1 MKYIVKISEKYGKNE
16 NEPVVEFEF
25 KSLDEAAA
33 FASAA
38 QANYKGYKDFEFAI
52 VFVAGGEE

>member
-1 MKYIVKISEKYGKNE
+1 MKYIVKISEKYGKN
-16 NEPVVEFEF
+16 NESVVEFEF

-38 QANYKGYKDFEFAI
+38 QANYKGYKDFEFVI

>member
-16 NEPVVEFEF
+16 SVVEFEF
-25 KSLDEAAA
+25 KNLDEATA

-38 QANYKGYKDFEFAI
+38 QANYKGYKDLEFAI
-52 VFVAGGEE
+52 IFVSGGEE

>member
-1 MKYIVKISEKYGKNE
+1 MKYVVKISEKYGKKE
-16 NEPVVEFEF
+16 SVVEFEF

-33 FASAA
+33 FASTA
-38 QANYKGYKDFEFAI
+38 QANYKGYNDLEFVI

>member
-16 NEPVVEFEF
+16 SVVEFEF

-38 QANYKGYKDFEFAI
+38 QANYKGYKDFEFVI

>member
-1 MKYIVKISEKYGKNE
+1 MKYIVKISEKYGE
-16 NEPVVEFEF
+16 NESVVEFEF

-38 QANYKGYKDFEFAI
+38 QANYKGYKDLEFAI
-52 VFVAGGEE
+52 IFVSGGEE